1 MDEAVRLKETDD
13 IKKDVI
19 KNAQRIAEEEAA
31 VAEKAKGAEVAA
43 RAARKLALN
52 TAWMN
57 KTPPCESSPYP
68 LFLFLR

>member
-1 MDEAVRLKETDD
+1 MRHGETED

-19 KNAQRIAEEEAA
+19 KNALRIAKEQAAAADKAKEEET
-31 VAEKAKGAEVAA
+31 AA

-57 KTPPCESSPYP
+57 KSPPPCESSISST
-68 LFLFLR
+68 R